1 MSGDWQRLHQV
12 RGVCSGS
19 PENHWVTRL
28 SHKTE
33 AEDSTRRCGQP
44 RPVQPPRRG
53 GQTAWAGQIARVGL
67 TAQGG
72 GLTALVA
79 GAEMLRSGGHA
90 SGSQGLRRG

>member
-1 MSGDWQRLHQV
+1 MSGDWQRLDRV

-33 AEDSTRRCGQP
+33 AEDSTRRCGHLGRFN
-44 RPVQPPRRG
+44 RPGEAVRPPG
-53 GQTAWAGQIARVGL
+53 AGQTARAGL
-67 TAQGG
+67 TAKGG
-72 GLTALVA
+72 GLTALAA
-79 GAEMLRSGGHA
+79 GAEMLQSGGHA